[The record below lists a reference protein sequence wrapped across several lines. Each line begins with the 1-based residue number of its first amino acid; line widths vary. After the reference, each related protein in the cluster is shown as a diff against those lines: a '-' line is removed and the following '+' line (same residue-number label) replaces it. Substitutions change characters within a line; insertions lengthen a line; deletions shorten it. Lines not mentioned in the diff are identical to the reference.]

1 MLQSLVFCPSQ
12 HSFSACH
19 FPASAEYGGEMLSR
33 LHCKTE
39 GEKYMI
45 SRGNLNKCKTRW
57 EEKREKKK
65 KKLLNYAVSKEG

>member
-1 MLQSLVFCPSQ
+1 
-12 HSFSACH
+12 
-19 FPASAEYGGEMLSR
+19 
-33 LHCKTE
+33 
-39 GEKYMI
+39 MI